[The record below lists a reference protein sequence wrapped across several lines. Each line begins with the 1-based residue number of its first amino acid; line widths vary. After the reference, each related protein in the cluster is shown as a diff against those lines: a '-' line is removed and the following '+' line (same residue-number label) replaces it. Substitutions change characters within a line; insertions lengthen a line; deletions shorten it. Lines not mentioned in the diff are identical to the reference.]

1 MLSQPRRSGCSL
13 LTSHGWKFLSFSLG
27 LQALPLLQLVP
38 PPACLALIHTRGNEA
53 LCLPRKTKTAWNSQQ
68 KMEERRKAE
77 VLGSVRNTGKNS
89 AETKLRLRAPR
100 TLPCE

>member
-1 MLSQPRRSGCSL
+1 
-13 LTSHGWKFLSFSLG
+13 
-27 LQALPLLQLVP
+27 
-38 PPACLALIHTRGNEA
+38 
-53 LCLPRKTKTAWNSQQ
+53 
-68 KMEERRKAE
+68 MEERRKAE